1 MLFRVLIVIFLS
13 LLSDV
18 SLSAG
23 VDAKK
28 ISKKMYLLKGK
39 SYNTNIG
46 LISTD
51 EGLVLIDPMPGK
63 DQLDELNKTVQAIY
77 KKPVS
82 FVLNTHEHTDH
93 SGGNKFF
100 TDRGSKLIRNNFDVD
115 GILKFK
121 VTSHS
126 KNDLI
131 YYHVESNSIF
141 VGDVF
146 DNSWHPT
153 FYAGGINGFNAAVN
167 TILKIGNEH
176 SLIIPG
182 HGNPTNKLALREFQ
196 KNTVEWFE
204 EVMVCHREGKSVQ
217 KIMEVPEINEIAK
230 RFNPSLP
237 KKALRRFIERTIS
250 LIERRNGMQQTDAA
264 DRSASAN

>member
-1 MLFRVLIVIFLS
+1 MPFRVLIVIYLS
-13 LLSDV
+13 LLSDF

-23 VDAKK
+23 VDTKK
-28 ISKKMYLLKGK
+28 ISKQMYLLKGQN
-39 SYNTNIG
+39 YNTNIG

-63 DQLDELNKTVQAIY
+63 GQLDELNKTVQAIY
-77 KKPVS
+77 KKPIA
-82 FVLNTHEHTDH
+82 FILNTHEHTDH
-93 SGGNKFF
+93 SGGNEFF
-100 TDRGSKLIRNNFDVD
+100 TDRGSKLIRNNFDIA
-115 GILKFK
+115 GLLKFK

-126 KNDLI
+126 QNDLI

-146 DNSWHPT
+146 DSSWHPT
-153 FYAGGINGFNAAVN
+153 FYAGGLNGFNMAVD
-167 TILKIGNEH
+167 TILSIGNED

-182 HGNPTNKLALREFQ
+182 HGNPTNKVALRDFK

-204 EVMVCHREGKSVQ
+204 KVMVFHREGKSVQ
-217 KIMEVPEINEIAK
+217 KIMEAPEIDEIVK
-230 RFNPSLP
+230 RFNLSLP

-250 LIERRNGMQQTDAA
+250 LIERDNDMQQTNTA
-264 DRSASAN
+264 DR